1 MDLAGVHL
9 PGKEKATRLLK
20 WQMLISFIPGR
31 WDGPLFE
38 RGQLKAMPVFGW
50 PLPHRPSL
58 TSATAPFNLCPCER
72 QTLVQAETDWVFI
85 DAKTGQALA
94 IPDAIKSAFQ
104 VVAIGE
110 ESWLQSH
117 D

>member
-1 MDLAGVHL
+1 
-9 PGKEKATRLLK
+9 
-20 WQMLISFIPGR
+20 MLEVLS
-31 WDGPLFE
+31 L
-38 RGQLKAMPVFGW
+38 W
-50 PLPHRPSL
+50 PLRQALVRTGSVEGDARIRLALATPPSL
-58 TSATAPFNLCPCER
+58 TFATAPFNLCPCER

>member
-1 MDLAGVHL
+1 
-9 PGKEKATRLLK
+9 
-20 WQMLISFIPGR
+20 
-31 WDGPLFE
+31 
-38 RGQLKAMPVFGW
+38 
-50 PLPHRPSL
+50 
-58 TSATAPFNLCPCER
+58 
-72 QTLVQAETDWVFI
+72 LVQAETDWVFI